1 MRYKGFKVI
10 LVSSAVVLIIIVL
23 IVLAERQFRGG
34 NTNVGGEPTQTDISV
49 TQETKPPM
57 RDPFLDGDGITVN
70 YLTVNEYSRP
80 GDRLG
85 SVNAIVIH
93 YVGNP
98 GTTAAQNRSYFEGLK
113 DGHGTSA
120 SSHYIVGLDG
130 EIIQCVPLDE
140 ISYASNER
148 NRDTIAIECCHP
160 DATGKFNAATY
171 ASLVKLTAAL
181 CNTYGLSPD
190 TDIIRHYDIT
200 GKKCPL
206 YFVDNEDEWYGFKL
220 SVRMAMQQQ
229 GVSGNDFR

>member
-1 MRYKGFKVI
+1 MRYKGIKVI
-10 LVSSAVVLIIIVL
+10 LVSSVVVLIVIVL
-23 IVLAERQFRGG
+23 ILLAEKQFGG
-34 NTNVGGEPTQTDISV
+34 REISAGV
-49 TQETKPPM
+49 ETSQSEETVVSETKRGP
-57 RDPFLDGDGITVN
+57 DPFLSSGEVTVD

-80 GDRLG
+80 GDRLRK
-85 SVNAIVIH
+85 VNAIVIH

-148 NRDTIAIECCHP
+148 NGDTVAIECCHP
-160 DATGKFNAATY
+160 DETGKFNAATY
-171 ASLVKLTAAL
+171 DSLVKLTAAL

-190 TDIIRHYDIT
+190 KDIIRHYDIT
-200 GKKCPL
+200 GKMCPL
-206 YFVDNEDEWYGFKL
+206 YFVINEEEWYGFKL
-220 SVRMAMQQQ
+220 SVQTAMQ
-229 GVSGNDFR
+229 